1 MKDQQSRLT
10 CVLYGHPH
18 LFLQR
23 QPQKVQPTDVSC
35 ELGFGIIIRL
45 ELWVSIQDSNLQAFV
60 HVPFNE
66 SSVQIAASNIGAC
79 TYGIKK

>member
-1 MKDQQSRLT
+1 MVVRICS
-10 CVLYGHPH
+10 CNE
-18 LFLQR
+18 
-23 QPQKVQPTDVSC
+23 PQKVQPTDVSC